1 VSPKQNLF
9 RPLLLLYDS
18 LSKLDLTKSHS
29 RKPHTDCSSSL
40 DNYLYASPE
49 ISERIMKGEHH
60 NKKEHERR
68 ISTLILEFEKVF
80 KALS

>member
-1 VSPKQNLF
+1 MSPKQNLS
-9 RPLLLLYDS
+9 RLLLRLYDS
-18 LSKLDLTKSHS
+18 LNKLNLTKGYSS
-29 RKPHTDCSSSL
+29 KPYTDCSSNL

-60 NKKEHERR
+60 NKKEHER